1 MADLT
6 PGPPRRDRAGLTGG
20 PLRDR
25 SDKLLQDALGLLPG
39 GVSSPVRSFEA
50 VGAHPFFVASA
61 SGPYLT
67 DVDGN
72 TYLDF
77 VQSWGALLF
86 GHAHPQIVDAVSEAA
101 RKGTSFGTPSELEVE
116 LARLVA
122 SMVPSL
128 EKVRFVASGTEA
140 GMTAVRLARG
150 ATGRSKVLKFSGCYH
165 GHVDALLVD
174 AGSGVATLGIPGTP
188 GVTEGAAR
196 DTLVAKYNDPV
207 SVRAAID
214 GFEDD
219 LAAILVEPV
228 AANMG
233 LVLPEEGFLQGLRGL
248 ADETG
253 ALLVFDEVITGF
265 RLGPGGAQ
273 QRFGIR
279 ADLVMLGKVLGAGLP
294 AAALGGASSLMDEL
308 APAGPVY
315 QAGTLSGNPL
325 AMAAGIAS
333 LGLIQSDPGLY
344 DRIQERARSLV
355 KALVDAADEAE
366 IPMVAAAIGGLA
378 GFFFA
383 GDEVLDYAGAA
394 ATDPGTYA
402 RFFRGML
409 AHGVYLP
416 PSRFEALFLSSVHT
430 EEHVDQ
436 VAEAARDVFATP

>member
-1 MADLT
+1 MA
-6 PGPPRRDRAGLTGG
+6 G

-25 SDKLLQDALGLLPG
+25 SDKLLGDALTLMPG
-39 GVSSPVRSFEA
+39 GVNSPVRSFEA

-86 GHAHPQIVDAVSEAA
+86 GHAHPAIVDAVTEAA

-116 LARLVA
+116 LARLVTG
-122 SMVPSL
+122 MVPNL
-128 EKVRFVASGTEA
+128 DKVRFVSSGTEA

-150 ATGRSKVLKFSGCYH
+150 ATGRSKILKFSGCYH

-196 DTLVAKYNDPV
+196 DTLVAKYNDLV
-207 SVRAAID
+207 SVRAAVD

-233 LVLPEEGFLQGLRGL
+233 LVLPEEGFLQGLREV

-253 ALLVFDEVITGF
+253 AVLVFDEVITGF
-265 RLGPGGAQ
+265 RLARGGAQ
-273 QRFGIR
+273 EYYGIS
-279 ADLVMLGKVLGAGLP
+279 ADLTTLGKI
-294 AAALGGASSLMDEL
+294 LGG
-308 APAGPVY
+308 GFPVGAY
-315 QAGTLSGNPL
+315 GGRAEIMRHVSPLGKMVQAGTLSGNPV

-344 DRIQERARSLV
+344 EALQSRARSLV

-366 IPMVAAAIGGLA
+366 VPMVAAAIGGLA

-383 GDEVLDYAGAA
+383 GDEILDYEGAK
-394 ATDPGTYA
+394 ATDQGTYA

-416 PSRFEALFLSSVHT
+416 PSRFEALFVSSVHT

-436 VAEAARDVFATP
+436 FAEAARDVFRTP